1 MAAPGVNQLE
11 RVSLRVAAPRPASG
25 WPLLLL
31 AGLGLLALSFALARL
46 DTPPTSPLLWLLGV
60 VALLIIGVFGIRQSA
75 QGEGLAART
84 IPAAAT
90 LILFVLAAEAT
101 LRAYAVPT
109 GLIPTPSKVM
119 LSLWAARVVLLQ
131 DAYYTFVLEALF
143 GFVIGTALGLLL
155 ALFAVRFRFLE
166 RGLLPY
172 AALLSSVPIVALAP
186 VVIKAFGLGWPS
198 KTIIVAVT
206 VLFPVVINTVRG
218 LQSAQMMHLDL
229 MHSYAASPTQIFRE
243 VRWPSALPFVFTALR
258 VAAPLALINAIVAEF
273 FGTEGHGLGFRI
285 QIEVG
290 RFGLDIVWAAIV
302 VASVIGISFYL
313 LISLAGRRAGTGY
326 EP

>member
-1 MAAPGVNQLE
+1 MAT
-11 RVSLRVAAPRPASG
+11 RRVAMPVPTPHPVSG

-31 AGLGLLALSFALARL
+31 SGLGLLGLSFVLARQ
-46 DTPPTSPLLWLLGV
+46 DAPPTSPVLWLLGV
-60 VALLIIGVFGIRQSA
+60 LLLLLLGVFGIRQSA
-75 QGEGLAART
+75 QGETLAART
-84 IPAAAT
+84 VPAAAT
-90 LILFVLAAEAT
+90 LVLFVLAAEAL
-101 LRAYAVPT
+101 LRAYGVPT

-119 LSLWAARVVLLQ
+119 QSLWAARSVLLL
-131 DAYYTFVLEALF
+131 DAYYTFILEALL
-143 GFVIGTALGLLL
+143 GFVIGTVLGLLL
-155 ALFAVRFRFLE
+155 ALAAVRFRFLE

-186 VVIKAFGLGWPS
+186 VVIKAVGLGWPS

-218 LQSAQMMHLDL
+218 LQSAQRMHLNL
-229 MHSYAASPTQIFRE
+229 LHSYAASPTQVFRE

-258 VAAPLALINAIVAEF
+258 VSSTLALINAIVAEF

-313 LISLAGRRAGTGY
+313 LIAAAQRRLLPGRR
-326 EP
+326 